1 MPGINWNINPKY
13 FFMTINKTTLITGAS
28 SGIGY
33 EMSKVFARNNYNLV
47 LVARRT
53 EPMEDLK
60 NEFPNIDIKII
71 QKDLSVDG
79 SCQEVF
85 DSVNDLQIDVLV
97 NNAGFGDTGEFQTL
111 SLDKQ
116 TNMIDL
122 NVRALTELTHLFSSK
137 MVKSKAGKILN
148 VASVVAFMP
157 GPKMATYFATK
168 AFVLSFSQALS
179 QEWGKYGVQVM
190 ALCPGVTTSGF
201 QVSSGQTHM
210 EMIKAK
216 DVPTSAEVAQYAYDS
231 LMAGKSIAVHKF
243 INKLYAFLPRILP
256 RKLYLIIMENALK

>member
-1 MPGINWNINPKY
+1 MSKQNV
-13 FFMTINKTTLITGAS
+13 LITGAS

-33 EMSKVFARNNYNLV
+33 EMAKVFAKNGYNLV
-47 LVARRT
+47 LVARRA
-53 EPMEDLK
+53 ELMEGLK
-60 NEFPNIDIKII
+60 SEFPNTNFTII
-71 QKDLSVDG
+71 QKDLSVDS

-85 DSVNDLQIDVLV
+85 DAVGDLPIDVLV

-122 NVRALTELTHLFSSK
+122 NVRALTELTHLFGSK
-137 MVKSKAGKILN
+137 MVERKSGRILN

-168 AFVLSFSQALS
+168 AFVLSLSQALS
-179 QEWGKYGVQVM
+179 QEWSKYGVQVM

-201 QVSSGQTHM
+201 QESSNQSNMDMVKGKN
-210 EMIKAK
+210 I
-216 DVPTSAEVAQYAYDS
+216 PTSAQVAQYGYDKLIACKS
-231 LMAGKSIAVHKF
+231 LAIHGFV
-243 INKLYAFLPRILP
+243 NKVFCFLPRILP
-256 RKLYLIIMENALK
+256 RKLLLKIMDGALK

>member
-1 MPGINWNINPKY
+1 MSKQNV
-13 FFMTINKTTLITGAS
+13 LITGAS

-33 EMSKVFARNNYNLV
+33 EMAKVFANNGYNLV
-47 LVARRT
+47 LVARRV
-53 EPMEDLK
+53 ELMEGLK
-60 NEFPNIDIKII
+60 AEFPSTTFTII

-85 DSVNDLQIDVLV
+85 DQVKDLQIDVLV

-111 SLDKQ
+111 SPDKQ

-122 NVRALTELTHLFSSK
+122 NVRALTELTHLFGSK
-137 MVKSKAGKILN
+137 MVERKSGRILN

-168 AFVLSFSQALS
+168 AFVLSLSQALS

-190 ALCPGVTTSGF
+190 ALCPGVTSSGF
-201 QVSSGQTHM
+201 QESSNQSHM
-210 EMIKAK
+210 DMVKGKNI
-216 DVPTSAEVAQYAYDS
+216 PTSAQVAQYGYDK
-231 LMAGKSIAVHKF
+231 LMADKSLAIHGFV
-243 INKLYAFLPRILP
+243 NKVFCFLPRILP
-256 RKLYLIIMENALK
+256 RKLLLKIMEGALK

>member
-1 MPGINWNINPKY
+1 MS
-13 FFMTINKTTLITGAS
+13 KTALITGAS

-33 EMSKVFARNNYNLV
+33 EMAKVFAQNNYSLV
-47 LVARRT
+47 LVARRV
-53 EPMEDLK
+53 EPMEGLK
-60 NEFPNIDIKII
+60 SEFPNINFTII

-85 DSVNDLQIDVLV
+85 DSVGDMPIDVLV

-111 SLDKQ
+111 SKDKQ

-122 NVRALTELTHLFSSK
+122 NVRALTELTHLFGSK
-137 MVKSKAGKILN
+137 MVERKSGRILN

-168 AFVLSFSQALS
+168 AFVLSLSQALS
-179 QEWGKYGVQVM
+179 QEWSKYGVQVM

-201 QVSSGQTHM
+201 QDAASQSHM
-210 EMIKAK
+210 DMVKGKNI
-216 DVPTSAEVAQYAYDS
+216 PTSAEVAQYGYDK
-231 LMAGKSIAVHKF
+231 LMADKSLVVHGF
-243 INKLYAFLPRILP
+243 VNKVFCFLPRILP
-256 RKLYLIIMENALK
+256 RKLLLKIMEGALK

>member
-1 MPGINWNINPKY
+1 MSKQNV
-13 FFMTINKTTLITGAS
+13 LITGAS

-33 EMSKVFARNNYNLV
+33 EMAKVFAKNGCNLV
-47 LVARRT
+47 LVARRV
-53 EPMEDLK
+53 EPMEGLK
-60 NEFPNIDIKII
+60 SEFPNTTFTII
-71 QKDLSVDG
+71 QKDLSGYG

-85 DSVNDLQIDVLV
+85 NQVKDLQIDVLV

-111 SLDKQ
+111 SRDKQ

-122 NVRALTELTHLFSSK
+122 NVRALTELTHLFGSK
-137 MVKSKAGKILN
+137 MVEHKSGRILN

-168 AFVLSFSQALS
+168 AFVLSLSQALS

-190 ALCPGVTTSGF
+190 TLCPGVTTSGF
-201 QVSSGQTHM
+201 QDAASQSHM
-210 EMIKAK
+210 DMVKGKNI
-216 DVPTSAEVAQYAYDS
+216 PTSAQVAQYGYDK
-231 LMAGKSIAVHKF
+231 LIAGKSLVVHGLL
-243 INKLYAFLPRILP
+243 NKVFCFLPRILP